1 MVIEINAFEFVRF
14 GKSFAEKYTL
24 NESLEVEQTNIE
36 KIDKKYLRL
45 ELLERIQT
53 LQEEIEDMGT
63 IVKEEYLDKQ
73 SSDEQIQ
80 KLNNKVKEL
89 EQKIVE
95 LIENK

>member
-1 MVIEINAFEFVRF
+1 
-14 GKSFAEKYTL
+14 
-24 NESLEVEQTNIE
+24 
-36 KIDKKYLRL
+36 
-45 ELLERIQT
+45 
-53 LQEEIEDMGT
+53 MGT